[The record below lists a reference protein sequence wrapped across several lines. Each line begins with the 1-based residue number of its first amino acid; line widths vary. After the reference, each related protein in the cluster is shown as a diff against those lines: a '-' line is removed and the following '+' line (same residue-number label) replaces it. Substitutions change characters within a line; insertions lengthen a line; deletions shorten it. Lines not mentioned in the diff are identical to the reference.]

1 MAFEV
6 KPRRALIVH
15 MNSMKQVRQ
24 LKRFGIIQY
33 QSRKQHYVVLYMDE
47 PQVAA
52 ATAKINKLNFVRRV
66 EPSYRP
72 DVAMNFGE
80 RVDQGFFK
88 PEDKSLPIDDE
99 D

>member
-1 MAFEV
+1 
-6 KPRRALIVH
+6 
-15 MNSMKQVRQ
+15 
-24 LKRFGIIQY
+24 
-33 QSRKQHYVVLYMDE
+33 MDE
-47 PQVAA
+47 SQIPA
-52 ATAKINKLNFVRRV
+52 ATTKIKKLNFVRRV

-88 PEDKSLPIDDE
+88 PTTTGAPDDDDE